1 MNDNK
6 RQYIHELFK
15 TKNNIQLYQSQT
27 AVIQQMLLIDNQKDF
42 EDFLQYNDL
51 DETIFWLHYSVIQ
64 GESLLIRGYDEDIS
78 KDVAVFLK
86 KKLPKELFYT
96 IEGDIQHLYVC
107 LGDYNNIEKQIAVCN
122 QHLKNTKYSIQLC
135 YDETYCAG
143 VYFLKVNIVG

>member
-51 DETIFWLHYSVIQ
+51 DETIFWLQ
-64 GESLLIRGYDEDIS
+64 WTFKRRNCRRSLA
-78 KDVAVFLK
+78 AV
-86 KKLPKELFYT
+86 
-96 IEGDIQHLYVC
+96 Q
-107 LGDYNNIEKQIAVCN
+107 
-122 QHLKNTKYSIQLC
+122 
-135 YDETYCAG
+135 
-143 VYFLKVNIVG
+143 

>member
-51 DETIFWLHYSVIQ
+51 DETIFWLHYSVI
-64 GESLLIRGYDEDIS
+64 
-78 KDVAVFLK
+78 
-86 KKLPKELFYT
+86 
-96 IEGDIQHLYVC
+96 
-107 LGDYNNIEKQIAVCN
+107 
-122 QHLKNTKYSIQLC
+122 
-135 YDETYCAG
+135 
-143 VYFLKVNIVG
+143 